1 MKDEQSRLKDRLV
14 WAGAF
19 PLAVVIYCALVLSAA
34 FPKRRSAPARGA
46 RNDWGLPHPV
56 DLA

>member
-1 MKDEQSRLKDRLV
+1 MKDKQSRLKDRVV

-34 FPKRRSAPARGA
+34 FPKRRSAPAPCT

-56 DLA
+56 DVA

>member
-1 MKDEQSRLKDRLV
+1 MANRLESLKGRAA

-19 PLAVVIYCALVLSAA
+19 PLALLIYCALVISAA
-34 FPKRRSAPARGA
+34 VPKRRSAPALGT
-46 RNDWGLPHPV
+46 RNDWGLPQPV

>member
-1 MKDEQSRLKDRLV
+1 MKESRDGLKDRVV

-19 PLAVVIYCALVLSAA
+19 PLAVLIYCALVLSAA
-34 FPKRRSAPARGA
+34 FPKRRNAPAPGS
-46 RNDWGLPHPV
+46 RNDWGLPQPV

>member
-1 MKDEQSRLKDRLV
+1 MANRLESLKGRAV

-19 PLAVVIYCALVLSAA
+19 PVAVLIYCALVISAA
-34 FPKRRSAPARGA
+34 VPKRRSASAGS
-46 RNDWGLPHPV
+46 RNAWGLPQPV

>member
-1 MKDEQSRLKDRLV
+1 MKDKQGRLKDRVV

-19 PLAVVIYCALVLSAA
+19 PLAVLIYCALVVSAA
-34 FPKRRSAPARGA
+34 FPKRRTTPAPGA
-46 RNDWGLPHPV
+46 RNDWGLPQPV